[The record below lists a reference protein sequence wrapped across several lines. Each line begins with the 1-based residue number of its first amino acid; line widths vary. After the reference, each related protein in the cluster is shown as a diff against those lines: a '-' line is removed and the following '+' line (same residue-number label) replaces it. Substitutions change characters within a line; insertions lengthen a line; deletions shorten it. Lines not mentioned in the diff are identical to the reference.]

1 MLSRKVRLC
10 CRFAAANSLRVPWA
24 AKRTGPPGTGT
35 IAPVLIPVLRTVYS
49 VVQFR
54 NPGTNPGGR
63 DIAGLQLH
71 VCSITQGRKYVAFLF
86 FATHCRLVRFGRAC
100 THRQRAKAHGLDS
113 TVASA

>member
-1 MLSRKVRLC
+1 MLSLKVRLC
-10 CRFAAANSLRVPWA
+10 CRFAAAISLRVPWA

-35 IAPVLIPVLRTVYS
+35 IAPVLIPALRTVYS

-71 VCSITQGRKYVAFLF
+71 VCSITQGVKYDAFLL
-86 FATHCRLVRFGRAC
+86 FATHCRLVRFGRAFPDL
-100 THRQRAKAHGLDS
+100 QREQAHS
-113 TVASA
+113 PAP